1 MTRCMILAAVALSL
15 FTGTGGAA
23 DAKHEGNYAVM
34 GLGLNSCDTWTSAR
48 LTPQATLAFAE
59 GQWVLAF
66 LSGVGFMGGDTGNNP
81 LNGVDAQGVWAW
93 IDDYCRVHPSEKIA
107 QAAAAFI
114 RAHPH

>member
-1 MTRCMILAAVALSL
+1 MKRLLLAAVIVGL
-15 FTGTGGAA
+15 FAGTAGAA
-23 DAKHEGNYAVM
+23 DAKHEGNYAVI
-34 GLGLNSCDTWTSAR
+34 GLGLNSCDSWASAR

-81 LNGVDAQGVWAW
+81 LNGIDAQGVWAW